1 MEICRRDRAKNELA
15 MKRIALLAILPA
27 FLVGCAAGNKS
38 SYSVTPDVSV
48 TVKDTR
54 KKAKSPYVQQDA
66 PAAPVAGAAGGASR

>member
-1 MEICRRDRAKNELA
+1 
-15 MKRIALLAILPA
+15 MKRIVLAALIPA

-38 SYSVTPDVSV
+38 SYSVTPDVNV

-66 PAAPVAGAAGGASR
+66 QGPVAGAAGGTSR